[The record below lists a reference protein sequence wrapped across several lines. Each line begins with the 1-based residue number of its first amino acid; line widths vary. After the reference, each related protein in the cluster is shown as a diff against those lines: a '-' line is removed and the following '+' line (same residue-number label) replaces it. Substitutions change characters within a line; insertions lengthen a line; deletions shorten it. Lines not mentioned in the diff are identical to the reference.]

1 MNIEDDGKLYYRISE
16 VCKKFDIPTS
26 TLRYWEKEFK
36 QLKPKR
42 TQQKHRLYTKA
53 DIEMVGRIYHLL
65 YKKGISIAQ
74 AKRELEYPVSDG
86 EHFKLEGRAHLRNVL
101 QLLEE
106 LYTLL

>member
-1 MNIEDDGKLYYRISE
+1 MSAIDDGKLYYRISE

-53 DIEMVGRIYHLL
+53 DIEIVGRIYQLL

-74 AKRELEYPVSDG
+74 AKRELEHPLSDS
-86 EHFKLEGRAHLRNVL
+86 EHSNLEGIAHLRNVL
-101 QLLEE
+101 QLLDE